1 MTKNR
6 NASRYFSSKQ
16 ESYIARLLGGKP
28 VPGSGSVLFDNSDVK
43 VPDISMCIECKTKMK
58 KSKSFSIQEQHLH
71 DSEYERISQQYQHNA
86 LCFSFGEDEP
96 NYFVLT
102 ERDMKK
108 FVELLREES
117 HKNEED

>member
-1 MTKNR
+1 MTTNR
-6 NASRYFSSKQ
+6 NSTRFFSKKQ
-16 ESYIARLLGGKP
+16 EDYTASLLGGRTTP
-28 VPGSGSVLFDNSDVK
+28 NSGASRFSCSDIIIKDV
-43 VPDISMCIECKTKMK
+43 SMCIECKTCMK
-58 KSKSFSIQEQHLH
+58 PKASFSIKKSWM
-71 DSEYERISQQYQHNA
+71 DDAEYERVSQQLQHNA

-117 HKNEED
+117 HEPHA

>member
-1 MTKNR
+1 MAKVGT
-6 NASRYFSSKQ
+6 SRYYSKKQ
-16 ESYIARLLGGKP
+16 EDYTASLLGGKTTP
-28 VPGSGSVLFDNSDVK
+28 NSGACMFTNSDLIVK
-43 VPDISMCIECKTKMK
+43 DVSMCIECKTCMK
-58 KSKSFSIQEQHLH
+58 PKESFSIKKSWLA
-71 DSEYERISQQYQHNA
+71 DSEYERISQQLQHSA

-117 HKNEED
+117 HKPHV

>member
-1 MTKNR
+1 MAKLGT
-6 NASRYFSSKQ
+6 SRYYSSKQ
-16 ESYIARLLGGKP
+16 ESYVAMLLGGKT
-28 VPGSGSVLFDNSDVK
+28 VKNSGAILFDNGDIHVD
-43 VPDISMCIECKTKMK
+43 DISMTIECKTKMK

-71 DSEYERISQQYQHNA
+71 DSEYERISQQYQHSA

-108 FVELLREES
+108 FVELLREENKDEK
-117 HKNEED
+117 H

>member
-1 MTKNR
+1 MAKVGT
-6 NASRYFSSKQ
+6 SRYYSKKQ
-16 ESYIARLLGGKP
+16 EDYTASLLGGKTTP
-28 VPGSGSVLFDNSDVK
+28 NSGACMFVCSDVILK
-43 VPDISMCIECKTKMK
+43 DVSMCIECKTKMK

-108 FVELLREES
+108 FVELLREEN
-117 HKNEED
+117 KK